1 MNSNSRIY
9 ENSQGIQAI
18 KKKLEVL
25 HNSQSRKFD
34 STLEEFENL
43 EEKLDSLDKK
53 LDLIINHIN
62 AKEEELKDDG

>member
-25 HNSQSRKFD
+25 HNSQSRKFT
-34 STLEEFENL
+34 STIEELETL

-53 LDLIINHIN
+53 LDLIINKMN
-62 AKEEELKDDG
+62 AKKRS